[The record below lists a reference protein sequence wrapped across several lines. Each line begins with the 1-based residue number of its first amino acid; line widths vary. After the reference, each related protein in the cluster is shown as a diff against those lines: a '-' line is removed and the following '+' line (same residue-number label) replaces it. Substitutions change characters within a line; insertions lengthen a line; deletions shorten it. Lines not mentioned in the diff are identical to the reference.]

1 MQRSLCPRMAGH
13 IVQPRFHGIIDGAFR
28 NFQRT
33 KSSGSWGQDDGGRPK
48 MPRSA
53 TPQASATSTVKS
65 DASAYS
71 RGANASVLA
80 RRINREDNMWRD
92 SSYIDTKWLH
102 PHDPSAYR
110 PNFSQTEPTSL
121 RKQFMRSPDEIS
133 REVMGRDWEET
144 VKNYKRRSAIARG
157 GNRNE
162 SWQAKDTTRN
172 RQQHLHVMH
181 MQQQREQEQ
190 QQLQQ
195 QREQQQQQLQQ
206 QQKQQ
211 QQKNQMQQKNYWGKN
226 NYTKNQ

>member
-1 MQRSLCPRMAGH
+1 MCLKRIMQRSLRPQVAGH

-28 NFQRT
+28 T
-33 KSSGSWGQDDGGRPK
+33 KSSSSWGHDDGGRPK
-48 MPRSA
+48 MPRSG
-53 TPQASATSTVKS
+53 TPQASATSTVRS
-65 DASAYS
+65 DAGSYS
-71 RGANASVLA
+71 RGANASALA

-102 PHDPSAYR
+102 PHDPSAFR

-144 VKNYKRRSAIARG
+144 VKNYKRSSVIARG

-181 MQQQREQEQ
+181 MQQQQEQ
-190 QQLQQ
+190 QQQQ
-195 QREQQQQQLQQ
+195 QQQLQQLQQ

-226 NYTKNQ
+226 NYPKNQ